1 MFLSPK
7 RHQGKKREQED
18 PRLSAAYNILQ
29 NVANAPK
36 DECSTFGK
44 HVATKL
50 KKFDDRVRSVVMH
63 LMNNIIF
70 DAEMGK
76 YNNYGHSSVQTPP
89 PYAQEPSAYVHTL
102 SPSSTYS
109 AHSIQSQGLSNSQ
122 FSDSQSSLTPLQNDV
137 HSFDDANNT

>member
-1 MFLSPK
+1 M
-7 RHQGKKREQED
+7 
-18 PRLSAAYNILQ
+18 
-29 NVANAPK
+29 ANAPK
-36 DECSTFGK
+36 DECSTFGQ

-122 FSDSQSSLTPLQNDV
+122 FSDSQSSLTPLQNYV